1 MAISVNQKEV
11 IKPTKWE
18 VVYEDEDS
26 ISIWR
31 YNSKITTAGPIEV
44 EYKWKKHFNPW
55 NQKKKTLGELVK
67 EEKRKKKLEK
77 SQLGINYSS

>member
-1 MAISVNQKEV
+1 MAVSVNQKEIV
-11 IKPTKWE
+11 KPTKWE

-31 YNSKITTAGPIEV
+31 YNSKITTAGPVEV

-55 NQKKKTLGELVK
+55 NQKKKTLGELAK
-67 EEKRKKKLEK
+67 DEKKRKKLEK
-77 SQLGINYSS
+77 SQLGINYPS

>member
-1 MAISVNQKEV
+1 MVIPVNQKDV

-77 SQLGINYSS
+77 SQLGINYPS

>member
-1 MAISVNQKEV
+1 MAVSVNQKEV
-11 IKPTKWE
+11 VKPTKWE
-18 VVYEDEDS
+18 VVYEDEDY

-31 YNSKITTAGPIEV
+31 YNSKITTAGPVEV

-77 SQLGINYSS
+77 SQLGINYPS

>member
-1 MAISVNQKEV
+1 MAVSVNQKEV
-11 IKPTKWE
+11 VKPTKWE

-67 EEKRKKKLEK
+67 DEKRKKKLEK

>member
-1 MAISVNQKEV
+1 MAIPVNQKEV

-31 YNSKITTAGPIEV
+31 YNSKITTAGPVEV

-77 SQLGINYSS
+77 SQLGINYPS

>member
-1 MAISVNQKEV
+1 MPVPTNQKEDL
-11 IKPTKWE
+11 KPTKWE
-18 VVYEDEDS
+18 VIYEDEDS

-77 SQLGINYSS
+77 SQLGINYPS

>member
-1 MAISVNQKEV
+1 MATSVNQKEV

-31 YNSKITTAGPIEV
+31 YNSKITTAGPLEV

-77 SQLGINYSS
+77 SQLGINYPS

>member
-1 MAISVNQKEV
+1 MAVSVNQKEV
-11 IKPTKWE
+11 VKPTKWE
-18 VVYEDEDS
+18 VVYEDEDC

-31 YNSKITTAGPIEV
+31 YNSKITTAGPVEV

-67 EEKRKKKLEK
+67 EEKKKKKLEK
-77 SQLGINYSS
+77 SQLGINYPS

>member
-1 MAISVNQKEV
+1 MATIINQKEV
-11 IKPTKWE
+11 VKPTKWE

-31 YNSKITTAGPIEV
+31 YNSKITTAGPVEV

-67 EEKRKKKLEK
+67 EEKKRKKLEK
-77 SQLGINYSS
+77 SQLGINYPS

>member
-1 MAISVNQKEV
+1 MATTINQKEV
-11 IKPTKWE
+11 VKPTKWE

-31 YNSKITTAGPIEV
+31 YNSKITTAGPVEV

-67 EEKRKKKLEK
+67 EEKKRKKLEK
-77 SQLGINYSS
+77 SQLGINYPS

>member
-1 MAISVNQKEV
+1 MATTINQKEV
-11 IKPTKWE
+11 VKPTKWE

-26 ISIWR
+26 ISIWK
-31 YNSKITTAGPIEV
+31 YNSKITTAGPVEV

-67 EEKRKKKLEK
+67 EEKKRKKLEK
-77 SQLGINYSS
+77 SQLGINYPS

>member
-1 MAISVNQKEV
+1 MAIPVNQKDV

-31 YNSKITTAGPIEV
+31 YNSKITTAGPVEV

-77 SQLGINYSS
+77 SQLGINYPS